1 MEHLGTINKINIKNS
16 TDELNR
22 LDIIKEKI
30 CKIDYRSQLPRRQH
44 EDKKKEVSER

>member
-30 CKIDYRSQLPRRQH
+30 CSLFQTTDHNYPEGSMKIKR
-44 EDKKKEVSER
+44 KK